1 MTDTTRT
8 SAPAAGP
15 ASAPAGGAAPASAAS
30 GSGSGLADRAAEG
43 TALPKTGTAME
54 NVFSGDEAKK
64 APAAAGNVVGST
76 LAALADEGYDIVV
89 VSADMGGA
97 VGELRARHP
106 GRYFDF
112 GIAET
117 NTMSAAAG
125 LAASGITS
133 FVLAMGPFGILKCAE
148 QIRTDLA
155 STHLPVRVIARSS
168 GLAMGFF
175 GTSHHAV
182 EDIAIARSITGMTI
196 TAPADNN
203 AVEGIIRSTL
213 DHRGPVY
220 IRMSAPSLPGAE
232 AVVYPEVPTFERGKF
247 RTVRAGSDL
256 TVIAVGNMVQASLVA
271 ALHLAGEGISLNVLD
286 AAYIKPLDEE
296 AIVAAA
302 EATGRILTVEEH
314 NEVGGLGSAV
324 AEVIARRRLGV
335 PIDVFGLPDEDL
347 KVALPGILLPYYHL
361 TPSGIA
367 DRARTLLEA

>member
-1 MTDTTRT
+1 MTDTTSQTAQTAQT
-8 SAPAAGP
+8 SQ
-15 ASAPAGGAAPASAAS
+15 AGG
-30 GSGSGLADRAAEG
+30 GLAERAAEG
-43 TALPKTGTAME
+43 TALPKTGTTME

-76 LAALADEGYDIVV
+76 LAALADEGHDIVV

-97 VGELRARHP
+97 VGELRSRHP
-106 GRYFDF
+106 DRYFDF

-117 NTMSAAAG
+117 NTMSVAAG

-155 STHLPVRVIARSS
+155 STHMPVRIIARSS

-196 TAPADNN
+196 TAPSDNH
-203 AVEGIIRSTL
+203 AVEGLIRSTL
-213 DHRGPVY
+213 DHPGPVY

-232 AVVYPEVPTFERGKF
+232 AVVYPDLPTFERGRF

-271 ALHLAGEGISLNVLD
+271 AEALAAEGISLNVID
-286 AAYIKPLDEE
+286 AVYIKPLDEE
-296 AIVAAA
+296 AIAGAA

-324 AEVIARRRLGV
+324 AEVIARRRL
-335 PIDVFGLPDEDL
+335 PAAIDIFALPDEDL
-347 KVALPGILLPYYHL
+347 KVALPGVLLPHYNL

-367 DRARTLLEA
+367 DRARKLLEA